1 MIIIKLLFL
10 INVIIII
17 LIFIIIIL
25 FLNKTRSHNISF
37 RFFCSFRTCSAWGA
51 TMKIRLF
58 ACFLCHP
65 CQKTQFLFIIN
76 NCYAFL
82 NSIFNTSIFNISTK
96 FLTLNLYSFTYFGEI
111 KLTYF
116 HTPVYL
122 LQSCF
127 DWPSLTY

>member
-1 MIIIKLLFL
+1 MTIIKLLFL
-10 INVIIII
+10 IIVIIII
-17 LIFIIIIL
+17 LIFIIIIIIL

-37 RFFCSFRTCSAWGA
+37 SFFCSFRTCSAWGA

-82 NSIFNTSIFNISTK
+82 NSIFNTSIFK
-96 FLTLNLYSFTYFGEI
+96 FLTLNMYSFTSFGEI
-111 KLTYF
+111 KLIYF
-116 HTPVYL
+116 HTPVFL